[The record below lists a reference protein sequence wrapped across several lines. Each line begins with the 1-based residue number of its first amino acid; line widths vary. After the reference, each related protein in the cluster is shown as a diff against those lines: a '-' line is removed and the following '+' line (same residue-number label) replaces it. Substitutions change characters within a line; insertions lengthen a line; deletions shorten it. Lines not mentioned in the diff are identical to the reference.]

1 MIKSDEQI
9 EVIIS
14 QEVQRL
20 IKDLSTLRDTDL
32 EEFKF
37 IMEELVRDM
46 GQEFY
51 DKYLKQSLEKI

>member
-1 MIKSDEQI
+1 MIKSDEQV
-9 EVIIS
+9 EIIIA

-20 IKDLSTLRDTDL
+20 IKDLTTLKETDL

-46 GQEFY
+46 GQEFF
-51 DKYLKQSLEKI
+51 DKYLKEKFD